1 MHISILFLY
10 NLLIER
16 EDDFMNN
23 GYYNPNMTGFNQNA
37 ANMPAIEPNV
47 TTDLPMEQSYVEN
60 ILRMNKGK
68 VASIYM
74 TFPDAT
80 EWRDRIF
87 TGVVEQAARDH
98 VVLSDPK
105 TGKWYLLLSIY
116 VDFIVF
122 DEEINYK
129 VI

>member
-1 MHISILFLY
+1 
-10 NLLIER
+10 
-16 EDDFMNN
+16 MNN
-23 GYYNPNMTGFNQNA
+23 SYYNPGFNTN
-37 ANMPAIEPNV
+37 PNQSLNIIPNGINEE
-47 TTDLPMEQSYVEN
+47 LPMEQSYVEN
-60 ILRMNKGK
+60 ILRLNKGK

-74 TFPDAT
+74 TFPDSN
-80 EWRDRIF
+80 EYRDRIF

-98 VVLSDPK
+98 VVISDPK

-116 VDFIVF
+116 IDFIVF

>member
-1 MHISILFLY
+1 
-10 NLLIER
+10 
-16 EDDFMNN
+16 MNN
-23 GYYNPNMTGFNQNA
+23 SYFNPNMMGGTY
-37 ANMPAIEPNV
+37 PPTSNV
-47 TTDLPMEQSYVEN
+47 NNTNSDYASELPMEQSYIEN

-68 VASIYM
+68 VASFYM
-74 TFPDAT
+74 TFPDAN

-98 VVLSDPK
+98 VVVSDPK

-116 VDFIVF
+116 IDFIVF

>member
-1 MHISILFLY
+1 
-10 NLLIER
+10 
-16 EDDFMNN
+16 MNN
-23 GYYNPNMTGFNQNA
+23 SYFNPNLNNSSVPNAGNGLKDITGNFNTSSLS
-37 ANMPAIEPNV
+37 P
-47 TTDLPMEQSYVEN
+47 DLPFEQSYVEN

-68 VASIYM
+68 VASFYM
-74 TFPDAT
+74 TFPDSN

-98 VVLSDPK
+98 FVISDPK

-116 VDFIVF
+116 LDFIVF